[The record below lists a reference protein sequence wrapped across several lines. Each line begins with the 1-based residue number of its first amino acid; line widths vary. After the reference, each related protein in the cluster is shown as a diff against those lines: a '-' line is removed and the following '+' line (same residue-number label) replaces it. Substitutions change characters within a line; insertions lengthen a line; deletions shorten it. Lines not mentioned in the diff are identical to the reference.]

1 MFNEVVPIVKLTIV
15 KTQIYN
21 NLRKDSIESALIC
34 ANVNWICDNLRKSAF
49 LRLSVD
55 SRLRLLIQSH
65 LLIEKI

>member
-15 KTQIYN
+15 KTQIYT

-34 ANVNWICDNLRKSAF
+34 VNLQF